1 MGVTSQIGLLLVNAI
16 LGFYLFSIVLR
27 FLLQVARAD
36 YRNPVSQ
43 FIVKVTNPV
52 LAPMRRFIPG
62 FGGLDIAS
70 LVLALLVEMVAITL
84 SALFLLGFDFYA
96 LPSGV
101 SIFAWAVLGVCGL
114 FLKFY
119 FWGLLISVIASWIAA
134 GSYNPA
140 LILLQQVLEPVMR
153 PVRRLLP
160 DTGGID
166 ISPIVVFLSIQV
178 LEILLHYVA
187 QQSSAPGFIIG
198 L

>member
-16 LGFYLFSIVLR
+16 LGFYLFNVLLR
-27 FLLQVARAD
+27 FLLQVAQAD
-36 YRNPVSQ
+36 YRNPLSQ
-43 FIVKVTNPV
+43 FVVKLTNPV

-70 LVLALLVEMVAITL
+70 LVLALIVEMVAIVL
-84 SALFLLGFDFYA
+84 SALFLLGFDFYS
-96 LPSGV
+96 LPSALT
-101 SIFAWAVLGVCGL
+101 IFSWAVLGICGL

-140 LILLQQVLEPVMR
+140 LVLLHQVLEPVMR
-153 PVRRLLP
+153 PVRRMLP
-160 DTGGID
+160 DMGGFD
-166 ISPIVVFLSIQV
+166 ISPIIVFLGIQV
-178 LEILLHYVA
+178 LEILLHYAA
-187 QQSSAPGFIIG
+187 QQSGAPGFVLG

>member
-96 LPSGV
+96 LPPGV
-101 SIFAWAVLGVCGL
+101 NIFAWAVLGVCGL

-178 LEILLHYVA
+178 LEILLHYAA

>member
-101 SIFAWAVLGVCGL
+101 NIFAWAVLGVCGL

>member
-1 MGVTSQIGLLLVNAI
+1 MGVISQIGLLLVNAI

-36 YRNPVSQ
+36 YHNPVSQ
-43 FIVKVTNPV
+43 FIVKVTNPA
-52 LAPMRRFIPG
+52 LIPLRRFIPG

-70 LVLALLVEMVAITL
+70 LVLALLVQMLAITL
-84 SALFLLGFDFYA
+84 SALFLLGFDIYS
-96 LPSGV
+96 LPAGL

-114 FLKFY
+114 FLKFF

-140 LILLQQVLEPVMR
+140 LMLLQQVLEPVMQ
-153 PVRRLLP
+153 PVRRMLP
-160 DTGGID
+160 DMGGFD

-178 LEILLHYVA
+178 LEILLHYAA
-187 QQSSAPGFIIG
+187 QQVAAPGFIIG